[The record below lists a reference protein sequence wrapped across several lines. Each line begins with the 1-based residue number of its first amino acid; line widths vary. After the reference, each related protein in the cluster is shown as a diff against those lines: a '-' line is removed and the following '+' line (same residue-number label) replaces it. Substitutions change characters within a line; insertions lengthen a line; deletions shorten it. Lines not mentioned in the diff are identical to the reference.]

1 MKKFLKTNLFK
12 VHPLVE
18 STYVSSTNNL
28 DDLELSMIRYGQI
41 TSVTVVM
48 RRGIPRI
55 IDGISRF
62 RTACKNPDIFPKLE
76 YRVIE
81 NSDSEIL
88 IQRILLNET
97 KKRGILEICKWVEH
111 VLEIHGFQ
119 PGKKRKILG
128 LDDVDQ
134 DHKAKL
140 CKDRYEYACYLV
152 KPGCSAK
159 TLRKLMYIYLAK
171 DSETRTQ
178 LLNNIE
184 DGSSRIDSAFSYL
197 KSEEFQLL
205 KADIPII
212 TPFQNHAPKGQR
224 YKLLNQ
230 DIRKLE
236 GLADNSVRL
245 CITSP
250 PYFNLRNYR
259 NQGEKPL
266 GKEATPEEYISN
278 LVEIFREF
286 RKKLV
291 TNGVLVVNIGETYR
305 NGYQGIQ
312 CALEYNLKKDGWR
325 VIDNITWEKSNQ
337 QYAQHP
343 LRFKNVKETILV
355 LCKSQTE
362 DPYFQEVVTEV
373 DDLKSKLAKS
383 SNLKYGAQHFH
394 IKSGKKT
401 LTNVIRTSVF
411 NTKEYKL
418 IDPNYHHEAPAS
430 EQIYRIF
437 IHAYSQKGDTI
448 CDIFAGTGPIG
459 LGLMM
464 GRSVVA
470 VDIDPKNIEF
480 CKKRFENYLREA
492 SRQKLVI
499 QEGGKQILKA
509 A

>member
-1 MKKFLKTNLFK
+1 MKKLLKTDHFK
-12 VHPLVE
+12 VHPIVE

-28 DDLELSMIRYGQI
+28 DDLELSMMRYGQI
-41 TSVTVVM
+41 TPVTVVM

-62 RTACKNPDIFPKLE
+62 RTACNNPDRFPKLE

-97 KKRGILEICKWVEH
+97 KKRGVLEICKWVEH
-111 VLEIHGFQ
+111 VLEIHGLQ

-134 DHKAKL
+134 DLKEKL
-140 CKDRYEYACYLV
+140 CKDRYEYACYLI

-178 LLNNIE
+178 LLKNIE
-184 DGSSRIDSAFSYL
+184 AGSSSIDSAYGYL
-197 KSEEFQLL
+197 KWEEFQQS
-205 KADIPII
+205 KSNVPII

-230 DIRKLE
+230 DARKLDGIE
-236 GLADNSVRL
+236 DNSLQL

-250 PYFNLRNYR
+250 PYYNLRNYR

-266 GKEATPEEYISN
+266 GKESTPEEYIKN
-278 LVEIFREF
+278 LVDIFGKF

-291 TNGVLVVNIGETYR
+291 SNGVLVVNIGETYR

-312 CALEYNLKKDGWR
+312 CALEFNLKKDGWR
-325 VIDNITWEKSNQ
+325 VIDNITWEKTNQ

-343 LRFKNVKETILV
+343 FRFKNSKETILV
-355 LCKSQTE
+355 LCKSKTE
-362 DPYFQEVVTEV
+362 DPYFEDVVTEV
-373 DDLKSKLAKS
+373 AELKSKLSKS
-383 SNLKYGAQHFH
+383 SNLKYGAQHHH

-401 LTNVIRTSVF
+401 LTNVIRTSTF
-411 NTKEYKL
+411 NTKEYRD
-418 IDPNYHHEAPAS
+418 IDPHYQHDAPTS

-437 IHAYSQKGDTI
+437 IHAYSQVGATI
-448 CDIFAGTGPIG
+448 CDVFAGSGTIG
-459 LGLMM
+459 VGLTM

-480 CKKRFENYLREA
+480 CKKRFENYLGQD
-492 SRQKLVI
+492 SRQKLVF
-499 QEGGKQILKA
+499 QEGGKQISKA